1 MHDRRVNKDARRTLN
16 ERRGGGSGSPVDPRP
31 VSLPAPSGTAGR
43 DGISE
48 ELLRLGYL
56 RQTGVLSDDEFDAI
70 KSRLLDGYW
79 TDPAS
84 A

>member
-1 MHDRRVNKDARRTLN
+1 VHDRRVNKSSRRTLN
-16 ERRGGGSGSPVDPRP
+16 ERRGGGSGTPVEPRP
-31 VSLPAPSGTAGR
+31 VSLPTPSGR
-43 DGISE
+43 PSRNGISE

-56 RQTGVLSDDEFDAI
+56 RQTGVLSDEEFDEI
-70 KSRLLDGYW
+70 KRRLLDGYW